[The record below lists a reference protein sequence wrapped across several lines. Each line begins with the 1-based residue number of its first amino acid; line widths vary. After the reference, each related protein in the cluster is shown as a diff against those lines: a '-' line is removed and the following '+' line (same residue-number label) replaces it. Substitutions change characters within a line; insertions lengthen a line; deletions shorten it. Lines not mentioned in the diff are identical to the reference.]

1 MANTKYVGNDGLLEF
16 GLKFLEKLKTLF
28 GYTSGSTLMTPED
41 KEKLDSIDTGATAVT
56 IDSALSSTSTN
67 PVQNKVINSAL
78 AGKVNTESGKGLS
91 TNDFTTAEKN
101 KLAGIASGATAVT
114 VDSALSTTST
124 NPVQNKVINSALA
137 GKVDTVSGKGLSTND
152 YTTADK
158 NKLSGIANGAQANV
172 IESVK
177 VNGTA
182 LTITSKAVDVT
193 VPTQLSELTNDAGY
207 ITSTDIP
214 EGAAAST
221 TSPLMDGTAAVGTEM
236 AFARGDHRHPTDTS
250 RQAAITSTNKLSAD
264 LISDGTTNKAYTA
277 TEKTKLAGIASGAE
291 ANVVKSVDTTASN
304 GINLSTDSNGK
315 LDVTV
320 STGTISNGN
329 TNLVTGGTVYS
340 TTNALAPKASPT
352 FTGTPKAPTAT
363 AGTNDTQIA
372 TTAFAN
378 TAAANAAASAVSALG
393 DVLVYKGTKAAYAN
407 LPTTGNKTGDVWN
420 VTAAYGDVPAGTNWA
435 WNGSAWDALGGSFSV
450 DAYMTNSEVD
460 TLVDNIFA

>member
-1 MANTKYVGNDGLLEF
+1 MGTIVNKTTLQYF
-16 GLKFLEKLKTLF
+16 GEKFLEN
-28 GYTSGSTLMTPED
+28 
-41 KEKLDSIDTGATAVT
+41 LDSRYGYEEGKV
-56 IDSALSSTSTN
+56 LSS
-67 PVQNKVINSAL
+67 
-78 AGKVNTESGKGLS
+78 
-91 TNDFTTAEKN
+91 NDFTTTEKN

-158 NKLSGIANGAQANV
+158 NKLSGISTGAQANV
-172 IESVK
+172 IETVK

-182 LTITSKAVDVT
+182 LTVTSKAVDVT

-207 ITSTDIP
+207 ITGADIP
-214 EGAAAST
+214 EGAAASSAT
-221 TSPLMDGTAAVGTEM
+221 PLMDGTASAGSSN
-236 AFARGDHRHPTDTS
+236 AFARGDHRHPSDTS
-250 RQAAITSTNKLSAD
+250 KQDVIDSSHKLSAD

-291 ANVVKSVDTTASN
+291 ANVIKSVDTTASN

-320 STGTISNGN
+320 STGTISSGN
-329 TNLVTGGTVYS
+329 TSLVTGGTVYS
-340 TTNALAPKASPT
+340 TTNALAPKASPAL
-352 FTGTPKAPTAT
+352 TGTPTAPTAT
-363 AGTNDTQIA
+363 AGTNTTQIA

-378 TAAANAAASAVSALG
+378 TAAANAAANAVSALG

-407 LPTTGNKTGDVWN
+407 LPTTDNKTGDVWN

-435 WNGSAWDALGGSFSV
+435 WNGSTWDALGGSFTI
-450 DAYMTNSEVD
+450 DYMTSGDVD
-460 TLVDNIFA
+460 DVIEDIFS